1 MQETTPQFAIRVH
14 DLVVG
19 FGRHVVI
26 DHLSLD
32 VRKGE
37 ILGLV
42 GASGG
47 GKSVLMRTIIGLIPR
62 QGGEIEVMG
71 AAIGDIHDRN
81 TQSVAGRWGILF
93 QQGAL
98 FSSLTVRQNIQFPL
112 RENLVL
118 SDALMDE
125 IATAKLEM
133 VGLTPEDGDKFPAE
147 LSGGM
152 TKRVALARA
161 LALDPAVVFLDEPT
175 SGLDP
180 IGTAEIKNLIR
191 DLREQGK
198 TIVLSGH
205 LLADM
210 QDICD
215 RIAIL
220 HRGELK
226 ELGRVSDLLT
236 VQDVTQIKARNLS
249 PAALEEIRDVILR
262 HGGEDVVVDH
272 PTTTLEELFLRIVHE
287 SDLHPGRRK
296 VGHDA
301 GKPAAPVQGELAAQA
316 KR

>member
-1 MQETTPQFAIRVH
+1 MQEADGRFAIRVR

-19 FGRHVVI
+19 FRNHVVI

-32 VRKGE
+32 VRRGE

-62 QGGEIEVMG
+62 QEGEIEVMG
-71 AAIGDIHDRN
+71 APIGANHGR
-81 TQSVAGRWGILF
+81 TTRSAAGQWGILF

-133 VGLTPEDGDKFPAE
+133 VGLKPEDGDKFPSE

-161 LALDPAVVFLDEPT
+161 LALDPAIVFLDEPT

-180 IGTAEIKNLIR
+180 IAAGDFDVLIKTLQKTLGLTVFMVTH
-191 DLREQGK
+191 DLASLNTVCDR
-198 TIVLSGH
+198 VAA
-205 LLADM
+205 LADGK
-210 QDICD
+210 IV
-215 RIAIL
+215 AIGPMREL
-220 HRGELK
+220 LQSEHPWVRAYFRGKRSQML
-226 ELGRVSDLLT
+226 
-236 VQDVTQIKARNLS
+236 QPKAS
-249 PAALEEIRDVILR
+249 
-262 HGGEDVVVDH
+262 
-272 PTTTLEELFLRIVHE
+272 
-287 SDLHPGRRK
+287 
-296 VGHDA
+296 
-301 GKPAAPVQGELAAQA
+301 
-316 KR
+316 